1 MRFVQFEKGGVR
13 RVGVET
19 RDGGDI
25 VDLCAGDSNIPTD
38 MRSFIEGGQ
47 RTLLAAKR

>member
-1 MRFVQFEKGGVR
+1 MRFVQFERGGDR
-13 RVGVET
+13 HVGVEI

-25 VDLCAGDSNIPTD
+25 VDLCAGDSSIPSD

-47 RTLLAAKR
+47 KTLLAAKR

>member
-1 MRFVQFEKGGVR
+1 MRFVQFERGGDR
-13 RVGVET
+13 RVGVEI

-25 VDLCAGDSNIPTD
+25 VDLCAGDSSIPSD

-47 RTLLAAKR
+47 KTLLAAKR

>member
-1 MRFVQFEKGGVR
+1 M
-13 RVGVET
+13 GVEV

-25 VDLCAGDSNIPTD
+25 VDLCAGDSSIPSD

-47 RTLLAAKR
+47 KTLLAAKR